1 MGPDSE
7 ALVDPDNSVADEGSC
22 VVAVAD
28 DAADSLLDETDE
40 GDWEAT
46 SVAADSG
53 DSDVEE
59 GNCGVDPVGVAV
71 NSVADGADV
80 VVASDSASVDGAC
93 WVDETTAA

>member
-28 DAADSLLDETDE
+28 DAADSLLDEADE
-40 GDWEAT
+40 GDWEAP
-46 SVAADSG
+46 SVAADSA

-59 GNCGVDPVGVAV
+59 GVDPVGAAA
-71 NSVADGADV
+71 NSVVDGADV
-80 VVASDSASVDGAC
+80 VAASDSASVDGAC